1 MKTKLTINKPNWKN
15 RTLFIGDN
23 LDVMRKMPDN
33 SVDTIVTDPPY
44 NTGKFRQSLS
54 GTNYHDNWAM
64 SDIRK
69 GELIEISELNPD
81 AFQIIMAAECSHG
94 KKMKAYL
101 IMMGIRLIE
110 MKRILKP
117 TGSIWIQCDDYA
129 HAYLKSLMD
138 AIFGKKNFRNAITWK
153 RTDANNAV
161 TKQCG
166 KIKDTLLFYTMSEE
180 STWNQ
185 PRVPLSEKQLKS
197 FKYTDPDTKRIYA
210 LYPLDAPN
218 HNPDKKPETWRG
230 ATPGKTRT
238 WAHSLDKREQMLKE
252 GLIKLN
258 DDGTAK
264 LAGHIKYLDE
274 HPGAK
279 LQDIWM
285 DIPRIPNNSKERC
298 GQTTQKPL
306 NLNIRM
312 ISATSNPNQIILDP
326 FCGCSS
332 TLIAAELL
340 KRRWVGID
348 CDKEAIEK
356 INDRLTQPKEYGI
369 GLPVGILPII
379 HDTATKGFPR
389 LAKSTTKHRQ
399 KNWLVRLEQILLEN
413 NKWTREQALP
423 VLFEYQEG
431 KCNLCGIQ
439 IPPRLLQID
448 HILSQKRGGEDNI
461 ENLQLLCGSCNIIK
475 GGYKTMKE
483 AGKELKKKHGIT
495 PIKPK
500 YYKDRNKNY
509 N

>member
-1 MKTKLTINKPNWKN
+1 M
-15 RTLFIGDN
+15 
-23 LDVMRKMPDN
+23 
-33 SVDTIVTDPPY
+33 
-44 NTGKFRQSLS
+44 
-54 GTNYHDNWAM
+54 
-64 SDIRK
+64 
-69 GELIEISELNPD
+69 
-81 AFQIIMAAECSHG
+81 
-94 KKMKAYL
+94 
-101 IMMGIRLIE
+101 
-110 MKRILKP
+110 
-117 TGSIWIQCDDYA
+117 
-129 HAYLKSLMD
+129 
-138 AIFGKKNFRNAITWK
+138 
-153 RTDANNAV
+153 
-161 TKQCG
+161 
-166 KIKDTLLFYTMSEE
+166 
-180 STWNQ
+180 
-185 PRVPLSEKQLKS
+185 
-197 FKYTDPDTKRIYA
+197 
-210 LYPLDAPN
+210 
-218 HNPDKKPETWRG
+218 
-230 ATPGKTRT
+230 T
-238 WAHSLDKREQMLKE
+238 WAHSLEKREQMLKE
-252 GLIKLN
+252 GQIKLN

-285 DIPRIPNNSKERC
+285 DIPRIANNSKERC

-356 INDRLTQPKEYGI
+356 INDRLTQPKQYGI

-399 KNWLVRLEQILLEN
+399 KNWLIRLEQILLEN

-439 IPPRLLQID
+439 IPPRLLQG
-448 HILSQKRGGEDNI
+448 S
-461 ENLQLLCGSCNIIK
+461 LQFQAL
-475 GGYKTMKE
+475 
-483 AGKELKKKHGIT
+483 
-495 PIKPK
+495 P
-500 YYKDRNKNY
+500 
-509 N
+509 